1 MLVDADGRG
10 YGELSEALKGEFSQ
24 PIKADGKLLA
34 RRTWAENVLA
44 TFQN

>member
-24 PIKADGKLLA
+24 PIKADGKLLV